1 MRNILLTVCTAL
13 LFVGS
18 ASGQDLREAWRRA
31 EAERS
36 VAADEAAEARQG
48 IFDDREALTRAI
60 AVLQAR
66 RDSLSD
72 TIDSNHDRQNTLT
85 RQRDDLEDVWAERE
99 LSVREISGNVR
110 VAARD
115 LESLLR
121 QSLVSAGRP
130 DRLERLA
137 PVMREGYFP
146 DLDDIAV
153 MADLLLEEIALSGRI
168 ERRALEYGGRDGR
181 DVIGDVV
188 MLGRFA
194 AVYRDD
200 DGVGFLEWSPDDR
213 RLTAQAGR
221 PPRGLRR
228 ALASWLDGK
237 GSRAPIDLSGGAA
250 LRQIAHGSSLRDQL
264 EAGGP
269 VVWPILGLALVALV
283 ITVERLLKLR
293 RVHGDTDR
301 LMGEVDTLASRGD
314 WSACEALAESHAGKG
329 WPVVRVLRAG
339 LAVRGERRETIESV
353 LQESILRELPRL
365 ERGISALAIIGAVAP
380 LLGLLGTVTGMIDTF
395 RVITLFGTSDP
406 RLMSGGISEALVT
419 TELGLAVAIPIML
432 VHTWLSRRVDKVV
445 GDMEEKAIGLTNVI
459 EKERS

>member
-1 MRNILLTVCTAL
+1 MRNVLLTLCAVLMLAGVATA
-13 LFVGS
+13 
-18 ASGQDLREAWRRA
+18 QDLREAWRRA
-31 EAERS
+31 DAERT
-36 VAADEAAEARQG
+36 VAADEAAAVRRT
-48 IFDDREALTRAI
+48 ILDDRDALTG
-60 AVLQAR
+60 AVAALEAR
-66 RDSLSD
+66 RDSLEQAIAD
-72 TIDSNHDRQNTLT
+72 HQRRQKDLGA
-85 RQRDDLEDVWAERE
+85 RRDGLEVAWAGRE

-130 DRLERLA
+130 ERLERLA

-153 MADLLLEEIALSGRI
+153 MADLLLEEITLSGRI
-168 ERRALEYGGRDGR
+168 ERRSMVYGGRDGR
-181 DVIGDVV
+181 DVTGDVV
-188 MLGRFA
+188 TLGRFT
-194 AVYRDD
+194 AVFRDD
-200 DGVGFLEWSPDDR
+200 DGVGFLEWSPDDG

-228 ALASWLDGK
+228 ALDSWLRGDGV
-237 GSRAPIDLSGGAA
+237 RAPIDLSGGAA

-301 LMGEVDTLASRGD
+301 LMGEVDALIARGD
-314 WSACEALAESHAGKG
+314 WAACEALAESHAGKG

-365 ERGISALAIIGAVAP
+365 ERGISALAVIGAVAP

-432 VHTWLSRRVDKVV
+432 IHTWLSRRVDKVV
-445 GDMEEKAIGLTNVI
+445 GDMEEKAVGLTNLI
-459 EKERS
+459 EKERG

>member
-1 MRNILLTVCTAL
+1 MRASLLTL
-13 LFVGS
+13 LAILTLAG
-18 ASGQDLREAWRRA
+18 AAAGQDLREAWRKADADRA
-31 EAERS
+31 
-36 VAADEAAEARQG
+36 AARDDAATELRR
-48 IFDDREALTRAI
+48 IMDDREALTA
-60 AVLQAR
+60 AVAELEAR
-66 RDSLSD
+66 RDALKAS
-72 TIDSNHDRQNTLT
+72 IDDNHARQNVLT
-85 RQRDDLEDVWAERE
+85 AERDDLEDAWAGRE

-137 PVMREGYFP
+137 PVMRDGYFP
-146 DLDDIAV
+146 DLDDITV
-153 MADLLLEEIALSGRI
+153 MTDLLLEEIALSGRI
-168 ERRALEYGGRDGR
+168 ESRELEYGGRDGR
-181 DVIGDVV
+181 DARGDVV
-188 MLGRFA
+188 VLGRFN

-200 DGVGFLEWSPDDR
+200 QGVGFLEWSPDDQ
-213 RLTAQAGR
+213 RLTAQAGD

-228 ALASWLDGK
+228 ALGSWLAGDGD
-237 GSRAPIDLSGGAA
+237 RAPVDLSGGAA

-264 EAGGP
+264 AAGGP
-269 VVWPILGLALVALV
+269 VVWPILALALVALV
-283 ITVERLLKLR
+283 ITFERLLELR
-293 RVHGDTDR
+293 RVHGNTDR
-301 LMGEVDTLASRGD
+301 LMGEVDALAAKGE
-314 WSACEALAESHAGKG
+314 WIACEALAESHAGKG

-339 LAVRGERRETIESV
+339 LAARGERRETIESV

-445 GDMEEKAIGLTNVI
+445 GDMEEKAVGLTNLI
-459 EKERS
+459 EKERG